1 MRRVL
6 PNAFA
11 THLDSRAQSMGQD
24 GAAGIS
30 WRGFWTGAFL
40 SFFLAIGAPYAN
52 TAMHSTFMAWDFNT
66 PGAIFLF
73 LVLIGLLNVLFKVA
87 ARSRLLALALAVLAL
102 SSYVS
107 YYLPQS
113 DIDLLKPGFWFA
125 SFLVVSAVLNVG
137 LVLRGSSLALN
148 RADLVLVYIML
159 LMVSALCSMGMS
171 QQLLPILAAFFYY
184 ATPQNKWEEKLHALF
199 PEQTI
204 LVDDGQDNSTFF
216 EGVVPGVGD
225 IPYGAWAEPLA
236 WWAVFLIALYVS
248 MISVAVILRRQWM
261 ERERLAYPLTQVGLA
276 MVQGE
281 GEGLLN
287 SFFKSRAMWYGCAIP
302 MFFGSLHA
310 LNAYD
315 PAMPKVNLLWA
326 LPFVGNQV
334 LQLRVSF
341 AMIGFSYLIST
352 NISAG
357 LWFFQLLA
365 KAESEALVVMGIMS
379 KQKFVYGIAGQPYL
393 AYQGGGALIAL
404 VLAGLW
410 MGRDHLRAVFRKAF
424 FGADDVNDNDEI
436 ASYRASVFGL
446 LISVAVMVGWLWIM
460 GVKLW
465 VAALFIALAL
475 LIFIGISRVVAEA
488 GLAAVR
494 SPMIAPDLMIHGLG
508 SNLVGAS
515 GVFNL
520 SLSYIWCADI
530 RIFIM
535 ALIVNGLKL
544 VEDMDRRS
552 RRMVLWGVYLSIFIG
567 AVGSCWMVLHMAY
580 RHGGINLVGWFFK
593 GGPSTVYNY
602 AVLGLE
608 PAGVAWD
615 GLAFFVG
622 GSAAMLALMWA
633 RQHLLWWPL
642 HPLGFAV
649 AANHLMDKIWFSI
662 FIAWAIKGIVL
673 RYGGPASYT
682 ASVRF
687 FLGLIMGETLCNG
700 LWVVID
706 YFTGKTGNIVF
717 ILG

>member
-1 MRRVL
+1 ML

-11 THLDSRAQSMGQD
+11 THLDSRVQSMGLA

-87 ARSRLLALALAVLAL
+87 ARSRLLALGLAALAL

-113 DIDLLKPGFWFA
+113 EIDLLKPGLWFA
-125 SFLVVSAVLNVG
+125 SFLVASAVLNVG
-137 LVLRGSSLALN
+137 LVLRGGSLALN

-159 LMVSALCSMGMS
+159 LMVSGLCSMGMS

-184 ATPQNKWEEKLHALF
+184 ATPQNKWEEKLYALF
-199 PEQTI
+199 PEQKI

-216 EGVVPGVGD
+216 EGAVPGVGD

-236 WWAVFLIALYVS
+236 WWGVFLIALYVS

-287 SFFKSRAMWYGCAIP
+287 HFFKSRAMWYGCAIP

-315 PAMPKVNLLWA
+315 PAMPRVNLLWA
-326 LPFVGNQV
+326 LPFVGTQV

-357 LWFFQLLA
+357 LWVFQLLA
-365 KAESEALVVMGIMS
+365 KAESEALVVMGMMS

-424 FGADDVNDNDEI
+424 FGADDVNDDDEI

-446 LISVAVMVGWLWIM
+446 LGSVAVMVGWLWIM
-460 GVKLW
+460 GVKFW
-465 VAALFIALAL
+465 VAAMFIALAL

-520 SLSYIWCADI
+520 SLSYIWCAD
-530 RIFIM
+530 
-535 ALIVNGLKL
+535 
-544 VEDMDRRS
+544 
-552 RRMVLWGVYLSIFIG
+552 
-567 AVGSCWMVLHMAY
+567 
-580 RHGGINLVGWFFK
+580 
-593 GGPSTVYNY
+593 
-602 AVLGLE
+602 
-608 PAGVAWD
+608 
-615 GLAFFVG
+615 
-622 GSAAMLALMWA
+622 
-633 RQHLLWWPL
+633 
-642 HPLGFAV
+642 
-649 AANHLMDKIWFSI
+649 
-662 FIAWAIKGIVL
+662 
-673 RYGGPASYT
+673 
-682 ASVRF
+682 
-687 FLGLIMGETLCNG
+687 
-700 LWVVID
+700 
-706 YFTGKTGNIVF
+706 
-717 ILG
+717 

>member
-1 MRRVL
+1 
-6 PNAFA
+6 
-11 THLDSRAQSMGQD
+11 MGQD

-287 SFFKSRAMWYGCAIP
+287 RFFKSRAMWYGCAIP

-315 PAMPKVNLLWA
+315 PAMPKVILLWA

-552 RRMVLWGVYLSIFIG
+552 RRMVLWGVYLSISIG

>member
-1 MRRVL
+1 M
-6 PNAFA
+6 
-11 THLDSRAQSMGQD
+11 D
-24 GAAGIS
+24 GATSIS
-30 WRGFWTGAFL
+30 WRGFWTGIFL

-73 LVLIGLLNVLFKVA
+73 LVLIGLLNVLYKVA
-87 ARSRLLALALAVLAL
+87 ARGWLLALFLAVLAVAP
-102 SSYVS
+102 YAA
-107 YYLPQS
+107 YYLPQPN
-113 DIDLLKPGFWFA
+113 IDLLKPGLWFA
-125 SFLVVSAVLNVG
+125 SFLVVSALLNLG
-137 LVLRGSSLALN
+137 LVLRGRSLALN

-199 PEQTI
+199 PEQMI
-204 LVDDGQDNSTFF
+204 LVDDGRDNSSFF
-216 EGVVPGVGD
+216 EGIVPGVGE

-248 MISVAVILRRQWM
+248 MVSLAVILRRQWM

-281 GEGLLN
+281 GEGLVN
-287 SFFKSRAMWYGCAIP
+287 RFFKSRAMWCGCAIP
-302 MFFGSLHA
+302 MFFGSLDA
-310 LNAYD
+310 LQAYD
-315 PAMPKVNLLWA
+315 PAMPRINLLWA
-326 LPFVGNQV
+326 LPFVGSQV

-365 KAESEALVVMGIMS
+365 KAESEALILTGILS

-393 AYQGGGALIAL
+393 AYQGGGALIAM

-410 MGRDHLRAVFRKAF
+410 MGRAHLKAVCRKAF
-424 FGADDVNDNDEI
+424 LGADDVNDDDEI
-436 ASYRASVFGL
+436 ASYRSSVFGL
-446 LISVAVMVGWLWIM
+446 LISIAVMVGWLYIM

-465 VAALFIALAL
+465 VAAVFIVVAL

-508 SNLVGAS
+508 SNLIGAS

-535 ALIVNGLKL
+535 ALIANGLKL

-552 RRMVLWGVYLSIFIG
+552 RRMVLWGVYLSILIG

-580 RHGGINLVGWFFK
+580 RHGGINLVQWFFK
-593 GGPSTVYNY
+593 GGPSTVFDY
-602 AVLGLE
+602 AVLGLQ

-615 GLAFFVG
+615 GLAFFAG
-622 GSAAMLALMWA
+622 GGAAMLALMWA

-662 FIAWAIKGIVL
+662 FIAWAIKRLLL
-673 RYGGPASYT
+673 RFGGPAIYKS
-682 ASVRF
+682 SVRF